1 MTAGLAV
8 TADGEAPTGSVAGAE
23 RVRCSTAAWRG
34 RSLQAG
40 PGVAHRVIGMQGRHA

>member
-8 TADGEAPTGSVAGAE
+8 TADGEASTGSVAGAE

-34 RSLQAG
+34 SLQAG
-40 PGVAHRVIGMQGRHA
+40 PGAAYQVIGMQGRHA